1 MEKEKIAI
9 LMKSEG
15 LSKDTIFYRYTYEEH
30 LIKTEEGKYKLSAND
45 SATEMVED
53 YYISGHLVMAKYV
66 GRGLAFT
73 LEKDNEYKS
82 DSKVC
87 VEIRLSE
94 ILDQGGLI
102 YPDRSSY
109 ETSSYFLTMPEGS
122 VSVDKSA

>member
-1 MEKEKIAI
+1 MVI

-15 LSKDTIFYRYTYEEH
+15 LTKDTKVYRYTSEEH
-30 LIKTEEGKYKLSAND
+30 MIKADDGKYKLSAND

-53 YYISGHLVMAKYV
+53 YHKSGHLIMAKYV
-66 GRGLAFT
+66 GQGLAFT

-82 DSKVC
+82 EAKIC
-87 VEIRLSE
+87 VEMPLSE
-94 ILDQGGLI
+94 ILDQGGLV

-122 VSVDKSA
+122 VKVDKSL